1 MTYHAAIRRIFDG
14 DPRPRRSEEVVVELQ
29 ARWPEVGWRLSTV
42 RTILNALCVHHTS
55 RPYQPSYERH
65 AFLRRVRRGVYQPA
79 VLVEDGRAPLSSA
92 ASGSAAASEAEEA
105 TAARRARTRRAA
117 PTVMHAVGWRVTAGL
132 VPRLMP
138 RDARCASVRRDLIR
152 VLVEHIETEPFQA
165 QYRRRPV
172 GPVVRG
178 WAERLKRYFWP
189 TPSDGLS
196 ATFHTM
202 TPWFERAGVLA
213 AALDRGEAWT
223 THDRAAATHLAEA
236 VLVWGGVPQR
246 AGTTPDVVEAVVQRA
261 LGRHVHPEP
270 PMNSGWTKVA
280 ALATAF
286 LETHPE
292 RHPHVIWD
300 SRVSA
305 SIIARLDALMLRA
318 GEGDPSA
325 VFPGIGTVPGRGGTR
340 ATAPLAT
347 RLRLR
352 WPNGYRSWRT
362 QDAGSALVREVR
374 DVLNTEGYPR
384 MPVGDGTSRLW
395 TIRGVESVLFMD
407 GY

>member
-1 MTYHAAIRRIFDG
+1 MTYHDAIRRIFDA
-14 DPRPRRSEEVVVELQ
+14 DPRPRGSDEVVAALR
-29 ARWPEVGWRLSTV
+29 ARWPEVGWHLSTV
-42 RTILNALCVHHTS
+42 RTILNALCVHHAS
-55 RPYQPSYERH
+55 RRHYPSYERH

-79 VLVEDGRAPLSSA
+79 AFADEDGALVPSA
-92 ASGSAAASEAEEA
+92 GSGSAATSEVA
-105 TAARRARTRRAA
+105 TAAAARRARTRRAES
-117 PTVMHAVGWRVTAGL
+117 TVTHAGGWRVTAGP
-132 VPRLMP
+132 VPCPTP
-138 RDARCASVRRDLIR
+138 RDAQCASVRRDLIR
-152 VLVEHIETEPFQA
+152 ALVEHIETEPFQA

-172 GPVVRG
+172 GPVVCG
-178 WAERLKRYFWP
+178 WAERLERYFWP

-196 ATFHTM
+196 ATLRTM

-213 AALDRGEAWT
+213 AALDCGASWT
-223 THDRAAATHLAEA
+223 TRDRAAATQLVEAMLA
-236 VLVWGGVPQR
+236 WGGVPQR
-246 AGTTPDVVEAVVQRA
+246 AGATPDVVEAVVQRS

-286 LETHPE
+286 LEARPE
-292 RHPHVIWD
+292 RYPHVIWD

-305 SIIARLDALMLRA
+305 SIIARLDTLMLRA
-318 GEGDPSA
+318 DEGDPSA
-325 VFPGIGTVPGRGGTR
+325 LFPGIGTVPGRGGAR

-347 RLRLR
+347 RRRLR

-362 QDAGSALVREVR
+362 QDAGSALVREIR
-374 DVLNTEGYPR
+374 DVRNTEGYPR